1 MYIFLIEY
9 LYYTEDIGCFEWDT
23 NFNGYDI
30 NANEDDE
37 NYCAGSGKR
46 NSKYKC
52 QQLCQA
58 TAGCAFFTYN
68 PQNQFC
74 HLKTSDNGR
83 LDYRLE
89 SKGIVSGP
97 KFCGS

>member
-1 MYIFLIEY
+1 MEQDIEY
-9 LYYTEDIGCFEWDT
+9 DGHYL
-23 NFNGYDI
+23 NGQQNDKDYGRVGGRKDSV
-30 NANEDDE
+30 DE
-37 NYCAGSGKR
+37 
-46 NSKYKC
+46 C

-97 KFCGS
+97 KFCGN